1 MTRSLPTTGI
11 VFCLVFY
18 ARNTTPV
25 VPIGWLLLL
34 VNCNEIIYSNERFQ
48 IFICCVFREE
58 ILTNAKALVE
68 DTKALVPAAQASQDV
83 LANAAQSA
91 VTSINKLSDCVKLGA
106 AALGAD
112 DTNAQV

>member
-1 MTRSLPTTGI
+1 MFATAGTLNPEKDGEKFTDH
-11 VFCLVFY
+11 
-18 ARNTTPV
+18 
-25 VPIGWLLLL
+25 
-34 VNCNEIIYSNERFQ
+34 
-48 IFICCVFREE
+48 REE
-58 ILTNAKALVE
+58 ILTSAKSLVE

-112 DTNAQV
+112 DTNAQVNNQRNITNVRPCDHSICTRA

>member
-1 MTRSLPTTGI
+1 MSDLDTTVMFATAGT
-11 VFCLVFY
+11 L
-18 ARNTTPV
+18 NPEKD
-25 VPIGWLLLL
+25 G
-34 VNCNEIIYSNERFQ
+34 EK
-48 IFICCVFREE
+48 FIDHREE
-58 ILTNAKALVE
+58 ILTSAKSLVE
-68 DTKALVPAAQASQDV
+68 DTKSLVPAAQASQDV

>member
-1 MTRSLPTTGI
+1 MSGTDYLVVSLLTCSWFME
-11 VFCLVFY
+11 VFL
-18 ARNTTPV
+18 R
-25 VPIGWLLLL
+25 IL
-34 VNCNEIIYSNERFQ
+34 
-48 IFICCVFREE
+48 ICHVFREE